1 MVFEAIVALP
11 EIGELDRNQAR
22 GVLGAIEF
30 TVSTAVV
37 RTWGRGGSVG
47 GGGGCFISGPRFSN
61 EPCETSNLITSPSD
75 LAVVF
80 PKARLVRRDSRETR
94 PCSAGSLGP

>member
-1 MVFEAIVALP
+1 MIFEAIVALP

-22 GVLGAIEF
+22 GVLGGIEF
-30 TVSTAVV
+30 TVSIAAG
-37 RTWGRGGSVG
+37 RTWRRRGSV

-61 EPCETSNLITSPSD
+61 EPCETSNLITFPSD
-75 LAVVF
+75 LAVVS
-80 PKARLVRRDSRETR
+80 PKARLVRRDSRETS